1 MSLPPNDPPTTPPP
15 ALEIVGLTK
24 RFGAK
29 VAVDNLSLSVPVG
42 CLFGL
47 VGPNGAGKTTTLSM
61 VTGLLR
67 PNAGQVRVSGDDV
80 WTDPIRAKT
89 HMGVLPDGMRL
100 FDRLSG
106 RELLRLV
113 GTMRRVPTDEV
124 ESRSAAL
131 FDTLGLTQDADTL
144 AVDYSAGMT
153 KKIGL
158 ACALIHNPRLLILDE
173 PLEAVDP
180 VSSQSIRALL
190 RQFVGGGGTVVI
202 SSHVMELVE
211 SLCDAVGV
219 IANGRVLAVGD
230 TEEVKQGKPL
240 QDRFV
245 ELVGGHSPLEQ
256 EGLAWLGRSSDFS

>member
-1 MSLPPNDPPTTPPP
+1 MR
-15 ALEIVGLTK
+15 GLTK

-29 VAVDNLSLSVPVG
+29 VAVDDLSLVVPAG

-61 VTGLLR
+61 ATGLLR
-67 PNAGQVRVSGDDV
+67 PDSGGVRVWGHDV
-80 WTDPIRAKT
+80 WRDPVSAKT
-89 HMGVLPDGMRL
+89 LMGVLPDGMRL

-106 RELLRLV
+106 RELLGFV
-113 GTMRRVPTDEV
+113 GAMRRVPSSVISE
-124 ESRSAAL
+124 RSEAL
-131 FDTLGLTQDADTL
+131 LETLGLTEDADTL
-144 AVDYSAGMT
+144 VVDYSAGMT

-158 ACALIHNPRLLILDE
+158 ACALIHNPQLLLLDE

-180 VSSQSIRALL
+180 VSSQGIRALL
-190 RQFVGGGGTVVI
+190 RQFVDSGGTVVI

-219 IANGRVLAVGD
+219 IAAGKVLAVGP
-230 TEEVKQGKPL
+230 TEEVKQGQSL

-245 ELVGGHSPLEQ
+245 QLVGGPQHVAGEAM
-256 EGLAWLGRSSDFS
+256 AWLGRSSGSN